1 VCLKATIGS
10 AVRLGAATL
19 ACAFLISAQIRPDW
33 RKIGSSSVDLNLA
46 SPATGPVDAVWFS
59 ADGAQ
64 LYARTR
70 SGRIFETA
78 DFETWTTAVSVPNPA
93 SPPALTA
100 ARLPE
105 RSARLTATAVN
116 PARMYALGRQL
127 FRSDDGGSSWTD
139 LTAYRSQSV
148 IGESQHSLAVS
159 PRDADQLVVANDYG
173 VWRSMDGGLSWAGLN
188 QFLPNLT
195 VRRVVSLPSG
205 LAGMRVEADG
215 LGILELPP
223 GGSVWLPAAAGLEG
237 EAASRRQ
244 YSAALGADI
253 TAFGSSGQT
262 VYAGSS
268 DGRLWVSFD
277 SGISWRPSPTGLT
290 GAVGPVGRIF
300 VDQSEPRVAL
310 VALAGEGA
318 HVLRT
323 TNSGIFWDN
332 LTSNLPDVPA
342 RGVAGDRLASAV
354 YVATDKGVFYARAD
368 LDNPGSA
375 AVSWASISDQLP
387 SAGATDVRL
396 DAIGYQLYVA
406 LDGYG
411 VYATPAP
418 RRPPLRVVN
427 AADYSLRAAAPG
439 SLLSVIGGRVDSAQ
453 GGGLNYPVLAASDD
467 ESQIQVPFEAAGPN
481 VPLALQT
488 REGQVAVPL
497 PVQPVSPAIF
507 VGRDGAPMLL
517 DADRGL
523 MLGGGNAA
531 HANSRI
537 QILATGLG
545 RVNPYWPAG
554 VAAPLE
560 NPPAVAASIKA
571 YLNGEQLAVTRAT
584 LAPGYIGFYL
594 IETQLPAVVNFGASE
609 LYVTAGG
616 QESNHVQLVV
626 EP

>member
-1 VCLKATIGS
+1 
-10 AVRLGAATL
+10 
-19 ACAFLISAQIRPDW
+19 
-33 RKIGSSSVDLNLA
+33 
-46 SPATGPVDAVWFS
+46 
-59 ADGAQ
+59 
-64 LYARTR
+64 
-70 SGRIFETA
+70 
-78 DFETWTTAVSVPNPA
+78 
-93 SPPALTA
+93 
-100 ARLPE
+100 
-105 RSARLTATAVN
+105 
-116 PARMYALGRQL
+116 
-127 FRSDDGGSSWTD
+127 
-139 LTAYRSQSV
+139 
-148 IGESQHSLAVS
+148 
-159 PRDADQLVVANDYG
+159 
-173 VWRSMDGGLSWAGLN
+173 
-188 QFLPNLT
+188 
-195 VRRVVSLPSG
+195 VVSLPNG

-215 LGILELPP
+215 LGMLELPQ
-223 GGSVWLPAAAGLEG
+223 GGSVWLPAANKGLDGEG
-237 EAASRRQ
+237 SLRRQ

-253 TAFGSSGQT
+253 TAVGSSGQT

-277 SGISWRPSPTGLT
+277 SGLSWRPSPTGLAAPT
-290 GAVGPVGRIF
+290 GAVESIF

-332 LTSNLPDVPA
+332 LTANLPDVPA
-342 RGVAGDRLASAV
+342 RGITGDRLAGAL
-354 YVATDKGVFYARAD
+354 YVATDKGIFYAHAD
-368 LDNPGSA
+368 LNNPGSA
-375 AVSWASISDQLP
+375 AVSWATISDQLP
-387 SAGATDVRL
+387 PAGATDVRL

-418 RRPPLRVVN
+418 QRPPIRVVN
-427 AADYSLRAAAPG
+427 AADYSLRPAAPG

-453 GGGLNYPVLAASDD
+453 GGGLNYPVLAASED
-467 ESQIQVPFEAAGPN
+467 ESQIQVPFDAAGTT

-488 REGQVAVPL
+488 REGQVAVGL

-545 RVNPYWPAG
+545 RVNPDWPAG

-571 YLNGEQLAVTRAT
+571 YLNTDQLAVTRAT

-594 IETQLPAVVNFGASE
+594 IETQLPAVVNFGPSE

-616 QESNHVQLVV
+616 QESNHVQLVL